1 MDGATKDQESG
12 QGSCYSFSSFQFFP
26 ASGEIHFRGRIVRCP
41 VQSARIL
48 HILVKNAGE
57 VVTRDQLRS
66 ELWPENSAFASD
78 DAITKAISYLRDV
91 LRDSSRSPKYIETLP
106 KRGYRFIAPFTSN
119 AHEGPEQ
126 SFPRTAAIPSIPSE
140 LKLLSDTELSGRE
153 PTEEISS
160 GAAGTPFRQWRWGLS
175 FLGMAILLSC
185 FGVIWMRHRKTPPP
199 NSPPEKKIRVGI
211 APFEAEGAGA
221 GGLAESFRL
230 DLTDALAQSPHLRV
244 NAAHGSHSG
253 DADRTAMLALQA
265 DVLILGKLSEHA
277 GRVQL
282 QLELARGN
290 DATHLA
296 TFKYDVAEKQLILL
310 RKQTQRDLLEALKFT
325 QVGEGPAL
333 GSTDS
338 AEAYAVFLEARE
350 HLQQWNAASWEQAA
364 SEFRKAIQ
372 LDPRFARAY
381 SGLAA
386 TLIAMAEHSSVN
398 EAGNYQ
404 EASRMAEKALDLD
417 PQAAE
422 AYADLG
428 NIAYHHDWDF
438 PRAERAY
445 RRAIELDP
453 AHSHYHVWLADL
465 LCVQGHFAESI
476 REVNMAHM
484 LDPAWKSPYLAA
496 IFIYSTAG
504 QPDRSLAV
512 GNELLALDPKAS
524 LTHLQIGWT
533 DWYNGQYRQAVE
545 EWRTAAQ
552 LDHDEHRVQQENLG
566 MKALESGGPTAYA
579 RLRLQVIESGEQ
591 WKTASNDLVPSEWF
605 VFAGQNDSAIAAL
618 NTQIERHDRAALE
631 IAVDPAYA
639 PLRHDARYQMLVRR
653 MGFSLP
659 TPLEDHAWHSV
670 WE

>member
-1 MDGATKDQESG
+1 M
-12 QGSCYSFSSFQFFP
+12 
-26 ASGEIHFRGRIVRCP
+26 RCP

-78 DAITKAISYLRDV
+78 EAITKAVSYLRDV

-106 KRGYRFIAPFTSN
+106 KRGYRFIAPFTSTPGEEP
-119 AHEGPEQ
+119 AQTLALPVVTPPTH
-126 SFPRTAAIPSIPSE
+126 SE
-140 LKLLSDTELSGRE
+140 LVLLSGPSDRE
-153 PTEEISS
+153 PAQEVNN
-160 GAAGTPFRQWRWGLS
+160 GALRTPLWQWRWGLS
-175 FLGMAILLSC
+175 FLGVAILLSC
-185 FGVIWMRHRKTPPP
+185 LGMVWTRHRKTTPSIPV
-199 NSPPEKKIRVGI
+199 PEKKIRVGI
-211 APFEAEGAGA
+211 APFEAEGDGS

-244 NAAHGSHSG
+244 NAAHGAHAG
-253 DADRTAMLALQA
+253 DADRKAMLALQA
-265 DVLILGKLSEHA
+265 DVLILGKLVEHG

-310 RKQTQRDLLEALKFT
+310 RRQTQRDLLEALKFA

-333 GSTDS
+333 GSTDN
-338 AEAYAVFLEARE
+338 AEAYATFLEARE

-386 TLIAMAEHSSVN
+386 TLIAMAEHSSLN
-398 EAGNYQ
+398 EAQNYQ
-404 EASRMAEKALDLD
+404 EASRMAQKALDLD

-422 AYADLG
+422 GYADLG

-438 PRAERAY
+438 PRAEQAY

-512 GNELLALDPKAS
+512 GKELLALDPKAS

-533 DWYNGQYRQAVE
+533 NWYNGQYRQAVE

-552 LDHDEHRVQQENLG
+552 LDNDDHRVQQENLG
-566 MKALESGGPTAYA
+566 MKALESGGPAAYA
-579 RLRLQVIESGEQ
+579 RLRLQAIESGEQ